1 MSDKGNKGGGDKT
14 VIGGALPITP
24 RPTAPR
30 PASPPP
36 QTPPQPTPG
45 LQQPPGAAPTPAGGD
60 RTVIG
65 GDLPPAT
72 PRPASPAPPPAGGG
86 RVAPGQGGYNQ
97 GFDQSDTADAWMGGP
112 AQSTAGIGGAGP
124 DGFFPDHRPV
134 EPQQSTYQGPK
145 IDLRSAMSAGGLGGG
160 SPSNPIVAAATNLL
174 ILFGRLRTEMVEM
187 EAVPLME
194 HVTREID
201 AFEANVLEAGVDPHE
216 AQVAKYCLCGTAD
229 DIVQNIPGQD
239 RHVWVQY
246 SMVARFFNKRTSG
259 VGFFQ
264 EVEKALQAPAQRF
277 QVLELMQICL
287 SLGFEGKY
295 RSDPNG
301 PMELARIRA
310 AIYESLRRVQPRPD
324 EDISVRWQGVELG
337 NRRLFQAIPLWAVA
351 SVVGLLLLG
360 VYLGLSMLISRD
372 GAMISERLLAMH
384 PSEIVGLQRAS
395 AFTPYEFPE
404 EPVTGEE
411 TTQLDR
417 IRESL
422 DEEIAAGQ
430 VNIDTK
436 GDWIFVRVNNLVLFD
451 TGSADTKPEFEELA
465 EEVAEAVN
473 PEPGPMKVVGYT
485 DNVPMSGRGRY
496 KNNFDLSVARATGVN
511 HVLAKFLE
519 KPERVI
525 VEGKGADDPIADNG
539 TAEGRALNRRVE
551 IMIRRE
557 ESLQDTEATE

>member
-1 MSDKGNKGGGDKT
+1 M
-14 VIGGALPITP
+14 
-24 RPTAPR
+24 
-30 PASPPP
+30 
-36 QTPPQPTPG
+36 
-45 LQQPPGAAPTPAGGD
+45 
-60 RTVIG
+60 IG
-65 GDLPPAT
+65 GDLPAT
-72 PRPASPAPPPAGGG
+72 PPRPAAPPPQPGGG
-86 RVAPGQGGYNQ
+86 RVAPGQGGYNPSFPQ
-97 GFDQSDTADAWMGGP
+97 GGDAADAWMGGP
-112 AQSTAGIGGAGP
+112 AQSTEGIGGAGP
-124 DGFFPDHRPV
+124 EGFFPDHRPV
-134 EPQQSTYQGPK
+134 EPQQPTYEGPK
-145 IDLRSAMSAGGLGGG
+145 IDLRAAMSAGGLGGG

-201 AFEANVLEAGVDPHE
+201 SFETQVLEAGVDPHE

-295 RSDPNG
+295 RADPNG

-337 NRRLFQAIPLWAVA
+337 NRRLFSAIPLWAVA
-351 SVVGLLLLG
+351 SVVGVILLG

-372 GAMISERLLAMH
+372 GAAVSERLLAMH
-384 PSEIVGLQRAS
+384 PPEIVGLQRAS
-395 AFTPYEFPE
+395 AFTPYVPPE
-404 EPVTGEE
+404 EPETG
-411 TTQLDR
+411 QLER
-417 IRESL
+417 IKEAL
-422 DEEIAAGQ
+422 DEEIEAGQ
-430 VNIDTK
+430 VAIDTK
-436 GDWIFVRVNNLVLFD
+436 GEWIFVRVNNLVLFD
-451 TGSADTKPEFEELA
+451 TGRADTKPEFEELA

-485 DNVPMSGRGRY
+485 DNVPMSGRGRF

-511 HVLAKFLE
+511 DVLGKYLD

-525 VEGKGADDPIADNG
+525 VEGKGADDPIADNS
-539 TAEGRALNRRVE
+539 TAEGRAQNRRVE
-551 IMIRRE
+551 IMIRKE
-557 ESLQDTEATE
+557 ETLEEEDAL

>member
-1 MSDKGNKGGGDKT
+1 M
-14 VIGGALPITP
+14 
-24 RPTAPR
+24 
-30 PASPPP
+30 
-36 QTPPQPTPG
+36 
-45 LQQPPGAAPTPAGGD
+45 
-60 RTVIG
+60 
-65 GDLPPAT
+65 
-72 PRPASPAPPPAGGG
+72 
-86 RVAPGQGGYNQ
+86 APGQGGYNP
-97 GFDQSDTADAWMGGP
+97 GFPQDGGAADAWMGGP

-124 DGFFPDHRPV
+124 EGFFPDHRPA
-134 EPQQSTYQGPK
+134 EPQQATYQGPK
-145 IDLRSAMSAGGLGGG
+145 IDLRAAMGAGGLGGG

-201 AFEANVLEAGVDPHE
+201 SFEASVLEAGVDPHE

-295 RSDPNG
+295 RAEPNG
-301 PMELARIRA
+301 GVELARIRA
-310 AIYESLRRVQPRPD
+310 SIYESLRRVQPRPD

-337 NRRLFQAIPLWAVA
+337 NRRLFSAIPLWAVA

-372 GAMISERLLAMH
+372 GMSVSERLLAMH
-384 PSEIVGLQRAS
+384 PPEIVGLQRAS
-395 AFTPYEFPE
+395 AFTPYEFPD
-404 EPVTGEE
+404 EPNTV
-411 TTQLDR
+411 QLDR
-417 IRESL
+417 IRAALEA
-422 DEEIAAGQ
+422 EIAAGQ
-430 VNIDTK
+430 VAIDTK
-436 GDWIFVRVNNLVLFD
+436 GEWIFVRVNNLVLFD
-451 TGSADTKPEFEELA
+451 TGRADTKPAFDALA
-465 EEVAEAVN
+465 AEVAQAVN

-485 DNVPMSGRGRY
+485 DNVPMSGRGRF

-511 HVLAKFLE
+511 TVLGQHLDD
-519 KPERVI
+519 PTRVI

-539 TAEGRALNRRVE
+539 TADGRAQNRRVE
-551 IMIRRE
+551 IMIRKE
-557 ESLQDTEATE
+557 ETL